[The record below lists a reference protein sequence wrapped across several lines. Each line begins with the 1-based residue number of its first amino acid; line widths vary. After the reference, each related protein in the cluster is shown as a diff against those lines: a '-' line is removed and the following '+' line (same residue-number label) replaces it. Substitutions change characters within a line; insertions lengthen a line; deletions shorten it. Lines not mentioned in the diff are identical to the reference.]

1 VILLT
6 SLAQLAL
13 PALALA
19 PAIKPFTF
27 LVDLL
32 TQQPCFQVLYAK
44 KLEIRKLCMMIILT
58 IVLNVTQVR
67 LVRIFRNME
76 VAKNEMRMG
85 WDKEM
90 GTLRALWDAQWL

>member
-1 VILLT
+1 
-6 SLAQLAL
+6 
-13 PALALA
+13 
-19 PAIKPFTF
+19 
-27 LVDLL
+27 
-32 TQQPCFQVLYAK
+32 
-44 KLEIRKLCMMIILT
+44 MMIILT